1 MAWKAGLSRSREFDW
16 NRFNWRLLAILALI
30 IGGLHCTTPPRAQTS
45 APCPQDNLDECT
57 RYQHILAGMDS
68 GDLVV
73 QIASLRAASQELDPA
88 FRALIFGK
96 ALKSDDLRLRTAGL
110 RYVLASRNT
119 FDVVVERPVHPTPA
133 QQKLY
138 QQYGSLT
145 LRSVKLDEKTD
156 EITAVIFNR
165 VSGSIIKGGPG

>member
-1 MAWKAGLSRSREFDW
+1 MAWWKAGLSRSREFHW
-16 NRFNWRLLAILALI
+16 HRFNWRLLSVLVLI
-30 IGGLHCTTPPRAQTS
+30 IGGFHCTTPRAQTS

-96 ALKSDDLRLRTAGL
+96 ALSHPRLTHSSGCEIMSFRTERESTRWIHLRCRWLSRDSHKSIARAGL
-110 RYVLASRNT
+110 
-119 FDVVVERPVHPTPA
+119 
-133 QQKLY
+133 
-138 QQYGSLT
+138 G
-145 LRSVKLDEKTD
+145 
-156 EITAVIFNR
+156 
-165 VSGSIIKGGPG
+165 